1 MNEIDA
7 LVVAV
12 VAEVALVKT
21 GPRAAGCGRCNEP
34 GGCGGG
40 LLNLN
45 EGAAV
50 RHYRIA
56 NSIGAKAGDRVLICA
71 PDGSVLRVALI
82 SYGIPLLLALL
93 GAALG
98 TWLDGRDI
106 FALCGAMVGIALA
119 VGLLRS
125 GLLRQWEPN
134 LSLRFKSDDP
144 CLQRTTIS

>member
-7 LVVAV
+7 LVVALE
-12 VAEVALVKT
+12 ADVALVQT

-45 EGAAV
+45 QSAAV

-56 NSIGAKAGDRVLICA
+56 NSIGATTGDRVLICA
-71 PDGSVLRVALI
+71 PAGSVLRVSLI
-82 SYGIPLLLALL
+82 SYGIPLLLAIM
-93 GAALG
+93 GATLG
-98 TWLDGRDI
+98 TWLDGRDV

-125 GLLRQWEPN
+125 GLLRQWEPI

-144 CLQRTTIS
+144 CLQRTIIS